1 MDWILAN
8 FKLFV
13 ALVVF
18 AIWIAKSIG
27 GAKKRAGQES
37 APPLPTS
44 AEDPGEAERTRQI
57 QEEIR
62 RRILARQ
69 RGDVVGPTPPPIPI
83 HRPTPAVVVVEDRE
97 TEDAAYGG
105 EGPNVPMPT
114 AAAHQRA
121 DNAQQAILEQQRLL
135 AEQLHALRAARAAGA
150 SVSPLSPLALP
161 AGARATISSH
171 ELDCRRTLVRDLR
184 HTASVRRAVLLKEI
198 LGPPLALQPGGSL
211 PRR

>member
-37 APPLPTS
+37 APPPTS
-44 AEDPGEAERTRQI
+44 AADPAEAERTRQI

-69 RGDVVGPTPPPIPI
+69 RGEAVGPTPPPVPI
-83 HRPTPAVVVVEDRE
+83 HRPTPRVVEV
-97 TEDAAYGG
+97 EDQEAEDEAYGG

-114 AAAHQRA
+114 AAAHERA
-121 DNAQQAILEQQRLL
+121 DHAQQAIL
-135 AEQLHALRAARAAGA
+135 
-150 SVSPLSPLALP
+150 
-161 AGARATISSH
+161 
-171 ELDCRRTLVRDLR
+171 
-184 HTASVRRAVLLKEI
+184 
-198 LGPPLALQPGGSL
+198 
-211 PRR
+211 